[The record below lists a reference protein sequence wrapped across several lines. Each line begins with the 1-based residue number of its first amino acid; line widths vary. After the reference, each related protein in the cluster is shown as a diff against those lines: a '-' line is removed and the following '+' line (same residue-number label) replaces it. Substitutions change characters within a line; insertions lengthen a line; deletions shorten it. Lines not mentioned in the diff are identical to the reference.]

1 MLFLLIV
8 LPSILISFCYI
19 SIFAELKSS
28 SSPCI
33 RPRTVE
39 HQPPTVRS
47 CMPFYHSNNPF
58 FHSNFVLPG
67 YISIFAELKS
77 GAKENVLLNF
87 EFTNETTRANLP
99 VSEFTQCF
107 HRLTT
112 KSCQDRLQLP
122 H

>member
-28 SSPCI
+28 SSACI

-58 FHSNFVLPG
+58 FQSNFVCRV
-67 YISIFAELKS
+67 ISIFAELKS
-77 GAKENVLLNF
+77 GVKENVLLNF
-87 EFTNETTRANLP
+87 EFTNETTRANLR

-112 KSCQDRLQLP
+112 KSCQDRLQLL